1 MKSTVKSF
9 NIAKSQLEKIQ
20 KLLFVYELNY
30 WQQKN
35 IYTLYIK
42 SNIDDNIIIY
52 HDDKI
57 NIL

>member
-20 KLLFVYELNY
+20 KLLFVYESNY

>member
-35 IYTLYIK
+35 IYTLSISKVMLY
-42 SNIDDNIIIY
+42 
-52 HDDKI
+52 
-57 NIL
+57 